1 MHNILCTANREEE
14 QDQITGPPSQGF
26 LRYSVPPKESSGYTN
41 SARIWR
47 HNRCVWGW
55 CWSSTY
61 LVVVVVVLVVW
72 QIVILL
78 HLFLNDS
85 RDCCIT
91 AHNICIICIRDA
103 ARPSC
108 ENRGARETPK
118 ICTCGWWAGCLMQPT
133 SKQADKHCAQENN
146 NSTNIIRFGELFC
159 LLSLNYSSKNCMS
172 CVLCTYHP
180 PTSYIHSNVCLHLHQ
195 VVLQQR
201 HNTHSV

>member
-1 MHNILCTANREEE
+1 MHNILCTANRE
-14 QDQITGPPSQGF
+14 GPDYRISFPS
-26 LRYSVPPKESSGYTN
+26 L
-41 SARIWR
+41 SALFQATQRILVTPILIV
-47 HNRCVWGW
+47 VWGW

-85 RDCCIT
+85 RACCIT

-108 ENRGARETPK
+108 ENRRAREIPK

-133 SKQADKHCAQENN
+133 SKRADKHCAQENN

-172 CVLCTYHP
+172 CVLCTHHP
-180 PTSYIHSNVCLHLHQ
+180 PTSYS
-195 VVLQQR
+195 
-201 HNTHSV
+201 